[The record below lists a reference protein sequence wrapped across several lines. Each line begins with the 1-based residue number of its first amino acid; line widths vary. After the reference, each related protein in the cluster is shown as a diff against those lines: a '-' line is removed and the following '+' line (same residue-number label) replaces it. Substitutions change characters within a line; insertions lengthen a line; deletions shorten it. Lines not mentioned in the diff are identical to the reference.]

1 MRDGPILLQSRHSK
15 LLVSTS
21 SVNAA
26 QTATQSHE
34 RVDFLTSLSLSFSL
48 SVSASLSHPP
58 LSITEMGWPYIMP
71 IACATVGV
79 ASA

>member
-1 MRDGPILLQSRHSK
+1 MCHGTKLLQSRHSK
-15 LLVSTS
+15 LLVSAS

-34 RVDFLTSLSLSFSL
+34 RVDFLTSLPLSFSL
-48 SVSASLSHPP
+48 SVSASLAHPP
-58 LSITEMGWPYIMP
+58 LSLTEIGWPYIML
-71 IACATVGV
+71 IACTMAGV